1 LLLPG
6 DVTHYLVP
14 MLDVAR
20 DFIDVLESRDL
31 RGMIFLQTVVNAVQ
45 VLLKVSPGQSISP
58 ILKIATIII

>member
-1 LLLPG
+1 MLLPG